1 MLLSLE
7 HLLSASVAE
16 QRASKPKAVT
26 LTSTAEAIKMY
37 GLRQTPVETKLLSSR
52 SFGWLLLGL
61 VRFSSYISFIKFEFV
76 RFFKKS

>member
-16 QRASKPKAVT
+16 QRASKPIAVT
-26 LTSTAEAIKMY
+26 LTSTAEAIKIY

-52 SFGWLLLGL
+52 SFGCYYW
-61 VRFSSYISFIKFEFV
+61 VRFGSVLIQV
-76 RFFKKS
+76 L